1 MFRHQTCP
9 SLYGVT
15 TSREFL
21 VTRPIRPCLRKA
33 LGLYGALSLLVASAI
48 LLAGCGAS
56 LHDDQALEVGQQPG
70 NAIAAGATAP
80 EKADDVTTASTKAP
94 PDGELVVA
102 EKESSRAVAPTST
115 GIGEQ
120 PNPESRS
127 QVETAVLS
135 MPDSAASN
143 AKPEPT
149 AVRLPASAESF
160 TSLAE
165 PGHVAYRI
173 GPLDVLEISVFRV
186 PELSTTVQVADT
198 GTINLPLIGEVPA
211 SGRTAKEVE
220 QDVTTRLGEKY
231 LQNPQVTVFIKEYN
245 ARRFTV
251 DGSVKKPGVYPLRG
265 RTSLLQAITI
275 AEGLDNDRAS
285 GDVVVFRQVNGQRTA
300 ARFNL
305 NEIRDGTAKDPLIES
320 GDVIIVDDSTAK
332 VVLHNVLRVLPV
344 TNVFMGVF

>member
-1 MFRHQTCP
+1 M
-9 SLYGVT
+9 
-15 TSREFL
+15 
-21 VTRPIRPCLRKA
+21 
-33 LGLYGALSLLVASAI
+33 
-48 LLAGCGAS
+48 
-56 LHDDQALEVGQQPG
+56 
-70 NAIAAGATAP
+70 
-80 EKADDVTTASTKAP
+80 
-94 PDGELVVA
+94 
-102 EKESSRAVAPTST
+102 
-115 GIGEQ
+115 
-120 PNPESRS
+120 
-127 QVETAVLS
+127 
-135 MPDSAASN
+135 
-143 AKPEPT
+143 
-149 AVRLPASAESF
+149 
-160 TSLAE
+160 
-165 PGHVAYRI
+165 
-173 GPLDVLEISVFRV
+173 LEISVFRV